1 MAQLPLEV
9 QAALSLPV
17 NLLRVQGGDTSG
29 QPLPGAWAQGQCQ
42 GLLAALSLPVPVP
55 TLLFV
60 SFLLRGQ
67 LDSEKPRP
75 GAAGAPKKIFKKA
88 LFALSLPFVV
98 SGWSQGPDNAGAG
111 VAGLGTEV
119 PPARVW

>member
-9 QAALSLPV
+9 QAALSLPL

-55 TLLFV
+55 TRLFV

-67 LDSEKPRP
+67 LDSEKHRP
-75 GAAGAPKKIFKKA
+75 GAAGAPKKNFKKA

-98 SGWSQGPDNAGAG
+98 QGGHRALITP
-111 VAGLGTEV
+111 GLG
-119 PPARVW
+119 WQD